1 MNNFKIRQYIRMSIV
16 IVFSMMMGS
25 IVTIF
30 LKDSDVKSESCE
42 ISSAGSS
49 YSEFQ
54 PLFEAYDR
62 IKGEYYE
69 KTNTTKL
76 VDGAIDGMLNSL
88 GDKHTMYFNKD
99 AKTEFEQELSGS
111 YFGIGAEIQL
121 NEDKTVSIRKI
132 FDDSPAEKSGLKVND
147 IFLNVDGKS
156 TEGKNAS
163 EVANMLKSSK
173 TRVSTIIIKRN
184 NEEKTIKVKK
194 ENITLFSVNSEM
206 MVVGKNK
213 VGYIGVNLFGQKTS
227 DQFSTALNKLEKDD
241 MDSLIIDLRGNSGGY
256 LTTVTQMLSIFF
268 DRDTVIYKMKTKD
281 KIEEFKSQYPG
292 KKTYKIVILVD
303 ENSASASEIMA
314 GAMKEKY
321 GATLVGKTT
330 YGKGTV
336 QSTADLSDGTMI
348 KYTIQEW
355 LTPNGESVTDKG
367 IKPDYEVELSE
378 EYKKNPTNDNDDQLK
393 KALELLK

>member
-1 MNNFKIRQYIRMSIV
+1 MNNLKIRQYIRTSIV
-16 IVFSMMMGS
+16 IVFSMMLGS
-25 IVTIF
+25 IITMF
-30 LKDSDVKSESCE
+30 LKDSDIKSENCE
-42 ISSAGSS
+42 MASGNS
-49 YSEFQ
+49 YSEFE
-54 PLFEAYDR
+54 PLYEAYER

-69 KTNTTKL
+69 KTSTSEL
-76 VDGAIDGMLNSL
+76 VDGAITGMLNSL

-121 NEDKTVSIRKI
+121 NEDKTVSIKKI
-132 FDDSPAEKSGLKVND
+132 FDESPAEKAGLKVND
-147 IFLNVDGKS
+147 IFISIDGKS

-173 TRVSTIIIKRN
+173 IKTSTIVIKRD

-206 MVVGKNK
+206 MVVGKK
-213 VGYIGVNLFGQKTS
+213 KIGYIGVNLFGQKTY
-227 DQFSTALNKLEKDD
+227 DQFSSALNKLEKDD

-281 KIEEFKSQYPG
+281 KIEEFKSIYPG
-292 KKTYKIVILVD
+292 QKKYKVVILID

-367 IKPDYEVELSE
+367 IKPDYEVDLSE
-378 EYKKNPTNDNDDQLK
+378 EYKKNPNNDNDDQLK

>member
-1 MNNFKIRQYIRMSIV
+1 MNNLKIRQYIRTSIV
-16 IVFSMMMGS
+16 IVFSMMLGS
-25 IVTIF
+25 IITMF
-30 LKDSDVKSESCE
+30 LKDSDIKSENCE
-42 ISSAGSS
+42 MASGNS
-49 YSEFQ
+49 YSEFE
-54 PLFEAYDR
+54 PLYEAYER

-69 KTNTTKL
+69 KTSTSEL
-76 VDGAIDGMLNSL
+76 VDGAITGMLNSL

-121 NEDKTVSIRKI
+121 NEDKTVSIKKI
-132 FDDSPAEKSGLKVND
+132 FDESPAEKAGLKVND
-147 IFLNVDGKS
+147 IFISIDGKS

-173 TRVSTIIIKRN
+173 IKTSTIVIKRD

-206 MVVGKNK
+206 MVVGKK
-213 VGYIGVNLFGQKTS
+213 KIGYIGVNLFGQKTY
-227 DQFSTALNKLEKDD
+227 DQFSSALNKLEKDD

-281 KIEEFKSQYPG
+281 KIEEFKSIYPG
-292 KKTYKIVILVD
+292 QKKYKVLILID

-367 IKPDYEVELSE
+367 IKPDYEVDLSE
-378 EYKKNPTNDNDDQLK
+378 EYKKNPNNDNDDQLK